1 MINAEVENTV
11 AYQEVCSIIENV
23 QKAIAE
29 HREILH
35 KTEIY
40 LEQNGWKQEY
50 ERYLDSKLDAKQPS
64 KNVSKEK
71 ELCHDTVKKA
81 KKSKGR

>member
-1 MINAEVENTV
+1 MNVEVENTV

-23 QKAIAE
+23 QKAIVE

-35 KTEIY
+35 KTEVY

-50 ERYLDSKLDAKQPS
+50 ERYLESKLDEKKSNKVIP
-64 KNVSKEK
+64 KEK
-71 ELCHDTVKKA
+71 KSEHETVKKVKRS
-81 KKSKGR
+81 KKR